1 MDKLE
6 QLINNQVKD
15 WSLDQEFYKN
25 KEIFDLEIENKKY
38 LYGWLGYSLDMNL
51 KFQTQVIIFFS
62 ICYQNQ

>member
-25 KEIFDLEIENKKY
+25 KEIFDLSEIFISAFNVSRKEAK
-38 LYGWLGYSLDMNL
+38 
-51 KFQTQVIIFFS
+51 Q
-62 ICYQNQ
+62 